1 MIEEIKSKNNSLI
14 KYIYKLKNNS
24 FSKSEKKFVI
34 EGEHLCEMAGENLLF
49 ILTEHKM
56 DETRFP
62 NQYIVTNEILEKL
75 SEGKSVARII
85 GVCKYIDSYDKLSN
99 SVLFLDDVQDPGNV
113 GTIFRTALGFKFK
126 TIFVTPKTAYR
137 YNSKVVQASQ
147 GSIFKLDLRNGNISN
162 LQELKKQGYKL
173 IGTAL
178 REKTISLNDFRFNKN
193 DKYAII
199 LGNEGQ
205 GISSDI
211 LDICDFTLKINISD
225 IESLN
230 VAIAGAIIMNKV
242 CNEGE

>member
-56 DETRFP
+56 DETKFP

-85 GVCKYIDSYDKLSN
+85 GVCKCIDSYDKLSN

-126 TIFVTPKTAYR
+126 TIFVTPKRLIDITL
-137 YNSKVVQASQ
+137 
-147 GSIFKLDLRNGNISN
+147 KL
-162 LQELKKQGYKL
+162 YKL
-173 IGTAL
+173 HKAL
-178 REKTISLNDFRFNKN
+178 FLNL
-193 DKYAII
+193 I
-199 LGNEGQ
+199 
-205 GISSDI
+205 
-211 LDICDFTLKINISD
+211 
-225 IESLN
+225 
-230 VAIAGAIIMNKV
+230 
-242 CNEGE
+242 

>member
-34 EGEHLCEMAGENLLF
+34 EGEHLCEMAGENLHF

-56 DETRFP
+56 DETKFP

-75 SEGKSVARII
+75 SEGKS
-85 GVCKYIDSYDKLSN
+85 GKYIDSYDKLSN
-99 SVLFLDDVQDPGNV
+99 FVLFLDDVQDPGNV

-147 GSIFKLDLRNGNISN
+147 GSIFKLDLRNGNIST

-178 REKTISLNDFRFNKN
+178 CEKTISLNDFRFNKN

-205 GISSDI
+205 GISIDI

>member
-1 MIEEIKSKNNSLI
+1 MFDDKEKFR
-14 KYIYKLKNNS
+14 S
-24 FSKSEKKFVI
+24 F
-34 EGEHLCEMAGENLLF
+34 
-49 ILTEHKM
+49 
-56 DETRFP
+56 
-62 NQYIVTNEILEKL
+62 
-75 SEGKSVARII
+75 II
-85 GVCKYIDSYDKLSN
+85 N
-99 SVLFLDDVQDPGNV
+99 
-113 GTIFRTALGFKFK
+113 
-126 TIFVTPKTAYR
+126 
-137 YNSKVVQASQ
+137 
-147 GSIFKLDLRNGNISN
+147 DLRNGNIST

-205 GISSDI
+205 GISLDI